1 MSTQT
6 IVRRTK
12 HSVYPVFSS
21 EDNDLSAMLWR
32 RDRNGYAKRTTR
44 CERENKKHNLG
55 VMYAHRLV
63 AERVAG
69 RQLTSADIVDHINR
83 DIDNCSRQNLRITD
97 CFGNAQNRTTKHGA
111 MRGTTWF
118 KKCNKWQAGVNH
130 KGRFIYLGLFSD
142 RQEAATAALNKRNE
156 LNFLNTNGGAS

>member
-1 MSTQT
+1 MNTQT

-12 HSVYPVFSS
+12 HCVYPIFSS
-21 EDNDLSAMLWR
+21 EDGDLSSMLWR

-44 CERENKKHNLG
+44 REGENEKKKLG
-55 VMYAHRLV
+55 VMYAHRVV
-63 AERVAG
+63 ASRVAG

-97 CFGNAQNRTTKHGA
+97 CFGNSQNRTTKHGEL
-111 MRGTTWF
+111 RGTTWF

-130 KGRFIYLGLFSD
+130 KGRFIYLGLFLD

-156 LNFLNTNGGAS
+156 LKFLNTNGGAQ